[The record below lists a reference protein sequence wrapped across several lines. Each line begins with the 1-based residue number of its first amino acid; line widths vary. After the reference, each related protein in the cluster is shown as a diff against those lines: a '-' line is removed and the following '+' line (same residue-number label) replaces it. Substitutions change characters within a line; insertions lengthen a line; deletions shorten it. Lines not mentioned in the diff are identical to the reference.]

1 MKRILGI
8 GNALV
13 DVMTILEDDSVVHK
27 LGFPR
32 GSMTLVDAEKSRQ
45 IREST
50 SQLKR
55 KMASGGSVANTIHG
69 LGMLNVPAGFIGA
82 IGRDETGDF
91 FEKELEAAGIETCL
105 FRKEISTGTAVAL
118 VSPDSER
125 TFATHLGAA
134 IELSADDLKDDCFSG
149 WDWLYL
155 EGYLITNIDL
165 VEKACSLA
173 KKKGMKIAID
183 LSSFNVVE
191 AFLDKFRCVTEK
203 YVDLIFANEEE
214 ARAFTGL
221 KTEEALIRL
230 SELCETAI
238 IKTGKKGSLIR
249 RGKEVIK
256 EDALEVESRD
266 TTGASDL
273 YAAGFLYGLATG
285 ATLEKCTKY
294 ATILA
299 GNIIQVVGARME
311 RRKWESVLEA
321 IKNV

>member
-1 MKRILGI
+1 M
-8 GNALV
+8 V
-13 DVMTILEDDSVVHK
+13 DVMTILEDDSVIHE
-27 LGFPR
+27 LGFLR
-32 GSMTLVDAEKSRQ
+32 GSMTLVDSLKSKQ

-55 KMASGGSVANTIHG
+55 KMASGGSAANTIHA

-82 IGRDETGDF
+82 IGKDDTGDF
-91 FEKELEAAGIETCL
+91 FEKELEAAGIKTYL
-105 FRKEISTGTAVAL
+105 LRKESDTGTAVAL
-118 VSPDSER
+118 ISPDSER

-134 IELSADDLKDDCFSG
+134 IELSADDLEADNFSG

-155 EGYLITNIDL
+155 EGYLITDTDL
-165 VEKACSLA
+165 VEKACNLA
-173 KKKGMKIAID
+173 RKKGMKIAID
-183 LSSFNVVE
+183 LASFNVVE
-191 AFLDKFRCVTEK
+191 AFLDKFRNITEK

-214 ARAFTGL
+214 ARAFTSL
-221 KTEEALIRL
+221 KTDEALISL
-230 SELCETAI
+230 SELCEIAI

-256 EDALEVESRD
+256 EDALEVESSD
-266 TTGASDL
+266 TTGAGDL

-285 ATLEKCTKY
+285 ATLEKCARY

-311 RRKWESVLEA
+311 RRKWASV
-321 IKNV
+321 IKTIGNV